1 MRRVRGVRAVR
12 GMRGVG
18 SAAAVQLRRV
28 VPLGGGRTHGDGN
41 ADLARLSRQYLGL
54 ALAGRRVALLGAA
67 ARALGGRVLALAP
80 PALAA
85 MLLAALEALYE
96 PWVQDILLR
105 LPSVVLRFPPF
116 PFHVVLDLVLKTE
129 NSSVIKLYYIS
140 QSTSG
145 GVRPLADVARLPV
158 ACDRRRVAHSLADFI
173 P

>member
-1 MRRVRGVRAVR
+1 MRGVRGVSGVRAVR
-12 GMRGVG
+12 AVG

-28 VPLGGGRTHGDGN
+28 VPLGGRRTHGDGN
-41 ADLARLSRQYLGL
+41 ADLARLARHHLGL

-105 LPSVVLRFPPF
+105 LPSVVLWFPPF
-116 PFHVVLDLVLKTE
+116 PFHVILDFVLSNSLPYDTLSGVHAVSQLHLVHP
-129 NSSVIKLYYIS
+129 
-140 QSTSG
+140 QFG
-145 GVRPLADVARLPV
+145 R
-158 ACDRRRVAHSLADFI
+158 
-173 P
+173 